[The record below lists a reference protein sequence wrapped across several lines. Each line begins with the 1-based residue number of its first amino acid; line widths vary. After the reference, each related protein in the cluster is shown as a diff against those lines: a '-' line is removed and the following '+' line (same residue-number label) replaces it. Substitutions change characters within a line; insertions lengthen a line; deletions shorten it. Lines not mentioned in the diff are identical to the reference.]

1 MEFLGLHRMEVIF
14 ALGALAAAGFIW
26 RSLRRMHDAT
36 DINFNLR
43 DLLME
48 NDRVSKAAC
57 VMMGAFAATTW
68 QFIYY
73 TLNGKLT
80 EGYLGIYVAAW
91 IAPVVARLIAKPESG
106 ATQVTTETTTTLT
119 TAKAKRSK

>member
-1 MEFLGLHRMEVIF
+1 MELLEPSKLVF
-14 ALGALAAAGFIW
+14 ALLAIVASLFIY
-26 RSLRRMHDAT
+26 RSLNKLHKSREV
-36 DINFNLR
+36 NFDLR

-48 NDRVSKAAC
+48 NDKVSKAAC
-57 VMMGAFAATTW
+57 VMMGAFAVTTW

-91 IAPVVARLIAKPESG
+91 IAPVVARLINRGEGADDRAKVTSV
-106 ATQVTTETTTTLT
+106 TTTETTLE
-119 TAKAKRSK
+119 SKK

>member
-1 MEFLGLHRMEVIF
+1 MSEFLIGHRMEVLF
-14 ALGALAAAGFIW
+14 ALGAIGMAFLIW
-26 RSLRRMHDAT
+26 RSLNKLHQNSAIEFD
-36 DINFNLR
+36 LR

-48 NDRVSKAAC
+48 NGRVSKAAC
-57 VMMGAFAATTW
+57 VMLGAFAATTW

-91 IAPVVARLIAKPESG
+91 IAPVVARLISRSESG
-106 ATQVTTETTTTLT
+106 SATVTTTTETTL
-119 TAKAKRSK
+119 KMPKE